1 MSAAFDRLWTEARA
15 RLHARIDMMAAA
27 ALAEVQGRS
36 YARSLA
42 QLERWAR
49 GRA

>member
-1 MSAAFDRLWTEARA
+1 MSVLDQMWARSRE
-15 RLHARIDMMAAA
+15 RLHARIDLMAAA
-27 ALAEVQGRS
+27 ALAEIRGRS
-36 YARSLA
+36 YVRSLA

>member
-1 MSAAFDRLWTEARA
+1 MSVIDQMWATSRD
-15 RLHARIDMMAAA
+15 RLHARIELMAAA
-27 ALAEVQGRS
+27 ALAEIRGRS
-36 YARSLA
+36 YVRSLA